1 MFTNNPGLSWSEFAQ
16 QAPDI
21 AAAGIRLF
29 EREEVAFLGTTSA
42 EDRPRIHPFV
52 PKIVQGRLVAFVL
65 DSSPKTNDLARRE
78 FYAIHA
84 SLGSEDEEFFVS
96 GKAVYRNDISEL
108 RGAADLAMGF
118 ATGSADEQHLLYE
131 FLIDRAL
138 WTTWENF
145 GTPDHRPNYR
155 RWRFAAK

>member
-1 MFTNNPGLSWSEFAQ
+1 MSWSTFAEL
-16 QAPDI
+16 APDI

-29 EREEVAFLGTTSA
+29 AREEVAFLSTTSA
-42 EDRPRIHPFV
+42 EGRPRIHPFV
-52 PKIVQGRLVAFVL
+52 PKVVEGRLVAFVL
-65 DSSPKTNDLARRE
+65 DSSPKINDLATRE

-84 SLGSEDEEFFVS
+84 SLGPEDEEFFVS
-96 GKAVYRNDISEL
+96 GKATSRNENAKL
-108 RGAADLAMGF
+108 RAAADLAMGF
-118 ATGSADEQHLLYE
+118 ATGSADEHHRLYE

-155 RWRFAAK
+155 RWRFSVG

>member
-1 MFTNNPGLSWSEFAQ
+1 MSWSTFAEH
-16 QAPDI
+16 APEI

-29 EREEVAFLGTTSA
+29 VREEVAFLGTTSA
-42 EDRPRIHPFV
+42 QGRPRIHPFV
-52 PKIVQGRLVAFVL
+52 PKIVDTRLVAFIL
-65 DSSPKTNDLARRE
+65 DSSPKINDLAAHE

-84 SLGSEDEEFFVS
+84 SLGPEDEEFYVS
-96 GKAVYRNDISEL
+96 GKAVYRNDNAEL
-108 RGAADLAMGF
+108 RSAADVAMGF
-118 ATGSADEQHLLYE
+118 ATGSVDEHHRLYE

-155 RWRFAAK
+155 RWRTDVV

>member
-1 MFTNNPGLSWSEFAQ
+1 MSWSTFAEL
-16 QAPDI
+16 APDI

-29 EREEVAFLGTTSA
+29 AREEVAFLSTTSA
-42 EDRPRIHPFV
+42 EGRPRIHPFV
-52 PKIVQGRLVAFVL
+52 PKVVDGRLVAFVL
-65 DSSPKTNDLARRE
+65 DSSPKINDLARVE

-84 SLGSEDEEFFVS
+84 SLGPEDEEFFVS
-96 GKAVYRNDISEL
+96 GKAVSRNENAKL
-108 RGAADLAMGF
+108 RAAADLAMGF
-118 ATGSADEQHLLYE
+118 ATGSADQHHRLYE

-155 RWRFAAK
+155 RWRSGVG

>member
-1 MFTNNPGLSWSEFAQ
+1 MSWSTFAEH
-16 QAPDI
+16 APEI

-29 EREEVAFLGTTSA
+29 AREEVAFLGTTSA
-42 EDRPRIHPFV
+42 QGRPRIHPFV
-52 PKIVQGRLVAFVL
+52 PKIVDTRLVAFIL
-65 DSSPKTNDLARRE
+65 DSSPKIDDLATRE

-84 SLGSEDEEFFVS
+84 SLGPEDEEFFVS
-96 GKAVYRNDISEL
+96 GKAIDRNDNAEL
-108 RGAADLAMGF
+108 RSAADVEMGF
-118 ATGSADEQHLLYE
+118 ATGSVDEHHRLYE

-155 RWRFAAK
+155 RWQTDVA